1 MSWIRERA
9 RDALA
14 RTRRDFRALTGAVF
28 WVTLG
33 SLITL
38 YTVAPEATLTK
49 QVLPLEIGLLIGMS
63 LGYLSFGRE
72 PQ

>member
-14 RTRRDFRALTGAVF
+14 STRRDFRALTGAVF

-33 SLITL
+33 SLVTL
-38 YTVAPEATLTK
+38 YTVAPEAQLTQK
-49 QVLPLEIGLLIGMS
+49 MLPLDIGLLVGMA